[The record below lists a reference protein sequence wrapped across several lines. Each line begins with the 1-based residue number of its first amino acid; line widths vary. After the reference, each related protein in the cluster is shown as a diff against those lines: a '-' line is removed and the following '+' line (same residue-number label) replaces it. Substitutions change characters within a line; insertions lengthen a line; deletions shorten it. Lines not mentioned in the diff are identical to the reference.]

1 MLSFGE
7 VIRPMLAVEREPSD
21 MVFGGALHC
30 TFRFLFTTY
39 KAEDLLAGGFH

>member
-7 VIRPMLAVEREPSD
+7 VIRPIFAVECEPSG
-21 MVFGGALHC
+21 MVFGGALRC

-39 KAEDLLAGGFH
+39 EAEDLLAGGFH